1 MKKVHLKKQETDL
14 ASILINDKESISEEA
29 AVTKV
34 VITDECGDTLWDD
47 ILKDE
52 EKNLL
57 PKITERN
64 GQPFND
70 EDKIKDR
77 H

>member
-1 MKKVHLKKQETDL
+1 MKSVHLKKHETDL
-14 ASILINDKESISEEA
+14 ESILINEKESTSEEA
-29 AVTKV
+29 AETKV

-47 ILKDE
+47 ILKHE

-57 PKITERN
+57 QKISERN
-64 GQPFND
+64 GQSFND